1 MLALT
6 NQSKLKII
14 ILIVF
19 AGLTLFLTACNS
31 QAEKL
36 NLDGNEAYSEQA
48 YLEALELYQ
57 SAQIESP
64 ELAEPYYNAGNALY
78 RQGDYPAALEQMQMA
93 LQYIDEVTLAESS
106 LFNMGNTL
114 FNSQDPGTAFEAY
127 KQALLL
133 DPDDLDAKYN
143 LELALQQQQEQQQEQ
158 EQQQQEQEQDQGEQE
173 ENQDQS
179 GEDSESD
186 SEQSNDEGQEQGE
199 DEEGSD
205 NGENQDDQTQ
215 EGEGDI
221 SEKDDQGDGDQEQDQ
236 ENAGGQP
243 QENEDQQEGEQPSQA
258 PAPGQRMTEEQA
270 KQLLAAIANDMQTL
284 QERLGQLLFSRELP
298 PAQDW

>member
-1 MLALT
+1 MLSIT

-19 AGLTLFLTACNS
+19 AALTLFLTACNS

-36 NLDGNEAYSEQA
+36 NLDGNEAFSEQA

-64 ELAEPYYNAGNALY
+64 ELAEPYYNAANALY
-78 RQGDYPAALEQMQMA
+78 RQGDYPAALEQIQMA

-114 FNSQDPGTAFEAY
+114 FNSQDLGTAIEAY

-133 DPDDLDAKYN
+133 DPADLDAKYN

-158 EQQQQEQEQDQGEQE
+158 EQQEQEQDQSEQE

-199 DEEGSD
+199 DEEESD

-215 EGEGDI
+215 EGDQ
-221 SEKDDQGDGDQEQDQ
+221 SEKDEQGDGDQEQDQ
-236 ENAGGQP
+236 GNAGGQP
-243 QENEDQQEGEQPSQA
+243 QEGEDQQEGEQPSQA

-284 QERLGQLLFSRELP
+284 QERLGQLLFSQALP